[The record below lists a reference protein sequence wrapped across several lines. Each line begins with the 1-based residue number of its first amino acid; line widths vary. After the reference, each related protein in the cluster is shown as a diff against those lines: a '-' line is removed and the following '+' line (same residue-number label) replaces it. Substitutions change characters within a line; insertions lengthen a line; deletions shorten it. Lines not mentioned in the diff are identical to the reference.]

1 MFYSRHFILYLVE
14 GTKMSIVFVIFSFL
28 DIYIVFVLIWLHI
41 FYIFEFGVQIPIN
54 MIFMFECAIYDEFK
68 LVVVVDGGASVR
80 DCMQNYCWKCMNS
93 HHRGAR
99 EWQHL
104 TEATLMLE
112 WATKHEVRVPWSGN
126 LGTILWCWFL
136 RVFRHRCKILKTK

>member
-1 MFYSRHFILYLVE
+1 MLHRRRVNVRICFTVVISYYTSSKVPKCLSFFDFFFFKYLYRICYDL
-14 GTKMSIVFVIFSFL
+14 TL
-28 DIYIVFVLIWLHI
+28 
-41 FYIFEFGVQIPIN
+41 
-54 MIFMFECAIYDEFK
+54 MFECVIHDEFK

-112 WATKHEVRVPWSGN
+112 WATKHEVRVPWSDN